1 MYRIGHTN
9 PCASFLILSTVHLHV
24 LETRHEVILP
34 VLLKDTSERDLT
46 TRKTVL
52 LKVKLPG

>member
-1 MYRIGHTN
+1 MLQN
-9 PCASFLILSTVHLHV
+9 PSVQTRTGRLSLLHHAGFKN
-24 LETRHEVILP
+24 RDEVILH